1 MGCKSPSN
9 IDVSFRL
16 DSTTA
21 DGAQSNA
28 GPHFAYP
35 SVSATLMFKNPRS
48 GRNEVRFIP
57 VFVRAALPEFR
68 ALMPDHDEI
77 LQQELDGKPTNL
89 DVVNGVLFS
98 GLRHSNAASTPIR

>member
-16 DSTTA
+16 NSTTA
-21 DGAQSNA
+21 DGAQSSA

-35 SVSATLMFKNPRS
+35 TVSATLMFKNPRS
-48 GRNEVRFIP
+48 DRNEMRFTRG
-57 VFVRAALPEFR
+57 FVRAALPEFR

-89 DVVNGVLFS
+89 HLVNGVLFP
-98 GLRHSNAASTPIR
+98 GL